1 MFIQETEFE
10 AIVTV
15 NVTTL
20 LTLATLFMSISNSLP
35 RTSYVKMIDIW
46 LIINLMIPFLEII
59 LTTLNTYFNEDKT
72 DVKAIIRVSPVKEG
86 NTDEDEDTAK
96 SENAE
101 KIREQQQ
108 KTSRLS
114 RVNRFMSRCG
124 LPGLYVLFCVAFFL
138 YGTFAV

>member
-1 MFIQETEFE
+1 M
-10 AIVTV
+10 TV

-59 LTTLNTYFNEDKT
+59 LTTLNTYFNEDMK
-72 DVKAIIRVSPVKEG
+72 DAKAIIKVSPIKDV
-86 NTDEDEDTAK
+86 NSDEDEDTAK
-96 SENAE
+96 SDKTD
-101 KIREQQQ
+101 KIMEQLQ

-114 RVNRFMSRCG
+114 RVNRLMARCG
-124 LPGLYVLFCVAFFL
+124 LPGLYVLFCVSFFL
-138 YGTFAV
+138 YGSFVV

>member
-1 MFIQETEFE
+1 MFVQETEFE

-72 DVKAIIRVSPVKEG
+72 DVKAIIRVSPAKDA
-86 NTDEDEDTAK
+86 NTDEDEDTGK
-96 SENAE
+96 SEKTE
-101 KIREQQQ
+101 KIREQQ
-108 KTSRLS
+108 KTSRLPK
-114 RVNRFMSRCG
+114 VNRFMSRCG
-124 LPGLYVLFCVAFFL
+124 LPGLYILFCVSFFF
-138 YGTFAV
+138 YGTFVV

>member
-1 MFIQETEFE
+1 MFVQETEFE

-59 LTTLNTYFNEDKT
+59 LTTLNTYFNEDMT
-72 DVKAIIRVSPVKEG
+72 DVKAIIRVSPVKEA

-96 SENAE
+96 SEKTQ
-101 KIREQQQ
+101 KISEEQ

-124 LPGLYVLFCVAFFL
+124 LPGLYVLFCVSFFL
-138 YGTFAV
+138 YGTFVV